1 MRRMHLAAMAAVM
14 AVLALMSASSAVT
27 APPDV
32 DSTRLEQL
40 VTVQG
45 ILEHQQALQHI
56 ADLNGGT
63 RYTRT
68 SGYTASAAYVKAT
81 LEKAGYDAHY
91 EMFNMPVWNETA
103 PPVLQQVSPTNK
115 TYVAGSAADDDS
127 PSVDFIAFEH
137 SPTKSLTNVKVVPTD
152 DIVIPSPGGTTSG
165 CEMSDFPAAT
175 TGAVSLIQ
183 RGTCAFVAKLANAVE
198 AGAVGVILFNEGD
211 TAGRRNA
218 LFRSAPPEY
227 PLPAV
232 LSSFAVGEELYNAYK
247 AGQNPTVNLATN
259 GVEVE
264 TLYPNVVAETE
275 RGDPNHIVLL
285 GAHLDSV
292 PAGPGVN
299 DDGSGTAFQ
308 LELAE
313 QLAKAGT
320 PPRNKIRFLWFG
332 GEEDGLVGSQYYA
345 AHLSDA
351 EVARIDMMLDT
362 DMIASP
368 NFARLVYDGDGST
381 FGSENSGPPGS
392 GTIERVLT
400 DYWAQRGM
408 VSEPI
413 PFDGRSDYVGFINRG
428 IPAGG
433 VFAGA
438 EAPKTA
444 AQVAKY
450 GGVQGEQ
457 LDPCYHEACDTYS
470 TVTTQPP
477 ASTMNTFPTNPVLAQ
492 QQADSLNGNALR
504 SLEQFKNT
512 LVHAVWYF
520 ARVKGAFPEAAVA
533 NATEGRA
540 QPRVQV
546 PGSQARSHALI
557 RSTELPP
564 RRPRRAAARSGL
576 TEGGRK
582 PSFRLRGT
590 PWRGNNGRRFG
601 PVLSR
606 IPRR

>member
-1 MRRMHLAAMAAVM
+1 MHRVRLAATAATI
-14 AVLALMSASSAVT
+14 AALIGVPSAVAAPSVAGPPVA

-32 DSTRLEQL
+32 DSTRLENL
-40 VTVQG
+40 VTVKG
-45 ILEHQQALQHI
+45 ITEHQQALQHI
-56 ADLNGGT
+56 ADQNGGT

-91 EMFNMPVWNETA
+91 EMFNMPQWQENA
-103 PPVLQQVSPTNK
+103 APVLQQVSPTNK
-115 TYVAGSAADDDS
+115 TYIAGTAADDNS
-127 PSVDFIAFEH
+127 PSVDFITFEH
-137 SPTKSLTNVKVVPTD
+137 SPTKSLTNVKVVPTN

-175 TGAVSLIQ
+175 SGSVSLIQ
-183 RGTCAFVAKLANAVE
+183 RGTCAFTQKLDNAVT
-198 AGAVGVILFNEGD
+198 AGAAGVILFNEGD

-218 LFRSAPPEY
+218 LFRSASPGY

-232 LSSFAVGEELYNAYK
+232 LSSLAVGQELYNAYQ
-247 AGQNPTVNLATN
+247 ANQNPTVNLTTN
-259 GVEVE
+259 GEDVEK
-264 TLYPNVVAETE
+264 LYPNVVAETP
-275 RGDPNHIVLL
+275 RGDPNHMVLL

-299 DDGSGTAFQ
+299 DDGSGTSFQ

-313 QLAKAGT
+313 ALAKAGT

-351 EVARIDMMLDT
+351 EVARTDMMLDT

-381 FGSENSGPPGS
+381 FGSELAGPEGS

-400 DYWAQRGM
+400 DYWSDRGL
-408 VSEPI
+408 VSEPL

-438 EAPKTA
+438 EGHKTA

-450 GGVQGEQ
+450 GGVAGEQ

-470 TVTTQPP
+470 TVTGQPP
-477 ASTMNTFPTNPVLAQ
+477 ASTMESFPTNPVLAQ

-520 ARVKGAFPEAAVA
+520 ARVKNAF
-533 NATEGRA
+533 
-540 QPRVQV
+540 Q
-546 PGSQARSHALI
+546 
-557 RSTELPP
+557 
-564 RRPRRAAARSGL
+564 
-576 TEGGRK
+576 
-582 PSFRLRGT
+582 
-590 PWRGNNGRRFG
+590 
-601 PVLSR
+601 
-606 IPRR
+606 

>member
-1 MRRMHLAAMAAVM
+1 MRTLRLFTCAAVI
-14 AVLALMSASSAVT
+14 AACLTATPAAIA

-32 DSTRLEQL
+32 DSTRLEKL

-45 ILEHQQALQHI
+45 ITEHQRALQNI

-68 SGYTASAAYVKAT
+68 PGYTASAAYVKAT
-81 LEKAGYDAHY
+81 LEKAGYDARY
-91 EMFNMPVWNETA
+91 EMFNMPEWHENA
-103 PPVLQQVSPTNK
+103 APVLRQISPTNK
-115 TYVAGSAADDDS
+115 SYIAGSAADDNS

-137 SPTKSLTNVKVVPTD
+137 APTKSLSNVKVVPTN

-175 TGAVSLIQ
+175 SGAIALIQ
-183 RGTCAFVAKLANAVE
+183 RGTCGFTTKLQNAVK
-198 AGAVGVILFNEGD
+198 AGAIGVILFNEGD

-218 LFRSAPPEY
+218 LFRSADPGY
-227 PLPAV
+227 SIPAV
-232 LSSFAVGEELYNAYK
+232 LSSFAVGQELYNAYK

-259 GVEVE
+259 GVDVE
-264 TLYPNVVAETE
+264 KLYPNVVAETK
-275 RGDPNHIVLL
+275 RGDANHMVLL

-299 DDGSGTAFQ
+299 DDGSGTSFQ

-313 QLAKAGT
+313 QLAKPGT

-351 EVARIDMMLDT
+351 EVARTDMMLDT

-381 FGSENSGPPGS
+381 FGPEVSGPAGS
-392 GTIERVLT
+392 GTVERVLT
-400 DYWAQRGM
+400 DYWTKRGM

-413 PFDGRSDYVGFINRG
+413 PFDGRSDYVGFVNRG

-444 AQVAKY
+444 AQVARY

-470 TVTTQPP
+470 TITGQPP
-477 ASTMNTFPTNPVLAQ
+477 ASTMNTFASNPTLAQ

-504 SLEQFKNT
+504 SLEQFKGT

-520 ARVKGAFPEAAVA
+520 ARAKDAFAS
-533 NATEGRA
+533 NATAARA
-540 QPRVQV
+540 KNAKKGNRFKHM
-546 PGSQARSHALI
+546 GH
-557 RSTELPP
+557 
-564 RRPRRAAARSGL
+564 RAAR
-576 TEGGRK
+576 TR
-582 PSFRLRGT
+582 
-590 PWRGNNGRRFG
+590 
-601 PVLSR
+601 
-606 IPRR
+606 

>member
-1 MRRMHLAAMAAVM
+1 MHLAATAAFIAALIGAPAAV
-14 AVLALMSASSAVT
+14 A

-45 ILEHQQALQHI
+45 ITDHQKALQNI

-81 LEKAGYDAHY
+81 LEKAGYAARY
-91 EMFNMPVWNETA
+91 EMFNMPIWHENA
-103 PPVLQQVSPTNK
+103 APVLQLTSPSNQ
-115 TYVAGSAADDDS
+115 TYTPGSAADDNS

-137 SPTKSLTNVKVVPTD
+137 SPTKSLTNVKVVPTS

-165 CEMSDFPAAT
+165 CEMSDFPDAT
-175 TGAVSLIQ
+175 KDAVSLIQ
-183 RGTCAFVAKLANAVE
+183 RGTCGFTLKLQNAVR

-218 LFRSAPPEY
+218 LFRSADPGY
-227 PLPAV
+227 TIPAV
-232 LSSFAVGEELYNAYK
+232 LSSFAVGEQLYNLSK
-247 AGQNPTVNLATN
+247 NGQNPTVNLATN
-259 GVEVE
+259 GVDVE
-264 TLYPNVVAETE
+264 TLYPNVVAETP
-275 RGDPNHIVLL
+275 RGDANHMVLL

-299 DDGSGTAFQ
+299 DDGSGTSFQ

-320 PPRNKIRFLWFG
+320 APRNKIRFLWFG

-351 EVARIDMMLDT
+351 EVARTDMMLDT

-381 FGSENSGPPGS
+381 FGSELAGPAGS
-392 GTIERVLT
+392 GTVERVLT
-400 DYWAQRGM
+400 EYWSKRGM

-413 PFDGRSDYVGFINRG
+413 PFDGRSDYVGFVNRG
-428 IPAGG
+428 IPSGG

-438 EAPKTA
+438 EARKTA
-444 AQVAKY
+444 AQVDKY

-470 TVTTQPP
+470 TVTGQPP
-477 ASTMNTFPTNPVLAQ
+477 ADTMNVFEDDPTDANLAIAQ
-492 QQADSLNGNALR
+492 AQADSLNGNALR
-504 SLEQFKNT
+504 SLEQFKGT
-512 LVHAVWYF
+512 LVHATWYF
-520 ARVKGAFPEAAVA
+520 ARVKGAFPSNATVSNAEAAKQSD
-533 NATEGRA
+533 GFKFQGHKRA
-540 QPRVQV
+540 RT
-546 PGSQARSHALI
+546 R
-557 RSTELPP
+557 
-564 RRPRRAAARSGL
+564 
-576 TEGGRK
+576 
-582 PSFRLRGT
+582 
-590 PWRGNNGRRFG
+590 
-601 PVLSR
+601 
-606 IPRR
+606 

>member
-1 MRRMHLAAMAAVM
+1 MLRVRLAATAAVIAGLIGTPW
-14 AVLALMSASSAVT
+14 AVA

-32 DSTRLEQL
+32 DSTRLDQM
-40 VTVQG
+40 VTVEG
-45 ILEHQQALQHI
+45 ITEHQQALQNI
-56 ADLNGGT
+56 ADHNGGT

-68 SGYTASAAYVKAT
+68 PGYTASAAYVKAT
-81 LEKAGYDAHY
+81 LEKAGYDARY
-91 EMFNMPVWNETA
+91 EMFNMPEWRENA
-103 PPVLQQVSPTNK
+103 APVLQQVSPTNK
-115 TYVAGSAADDDS
+115 TYVAGSAADDNS

-137 SPTKSLTNVKVVPTD
+137 SPTASLTNVKVVPTN
-152 DIVIPSPGGTTSG
+152 DIVIPSPGGATSG

-175 TGAVSLIQ
+175 SGAVSLIQ
-183 RGTCAFVAKLANAVE
+183 RGTCAFTQKLDNAVE

-211 TAGRRNA
+211 TAARRNA
-218 LFRSAPPEY
+218 LFRSASPGY
-227 PLPAV
+227 SLPAV
-232 LSSFAVGEELYNAYK
+232 LSSFAVGEELYNAFK
-247 AGQNPTVNLATN
+247 AGQSPTVNLATN
-259 GVEVE
+259 GVDEE
-264 TLYPNVVAETE
+264 KLYPNVVAETK
-275 RGDPNHIVLL
+275 RGDPNHMVLL

-299 DDGSGTAFQ
+299 DDGSGTSFQ

-351 EVARIDMMLDT
+351 EVARTDMMLDT

-368 NFARLVYDGDGST
+368 NFARLVYDSDGST
-381 FGSENSGPPGS
+381 FGSELAGPAGS

-400 DYWAQRGM
+400 DYWSKRGM

-450 GGVQGEQ
+450 GGVEGEQ
-457 LDPCYHEACDTYS
+457 LDPCYHEDCDTYS
-470 TVTTQPP
+470 TVTGQPP
-477 ASTMNTFPTNPVLAQ
+477 ASTMNVFPTNPVLAQ

-504 SLEQFKNT
+504 SLEQFKST

-520 ARVKGAFPEAAVA
+520 ARAQNAFPSEATAV
-533 NATEGRA
+533 NAKKAERSYKFKFLGHERA
-540 QPRVQV
+540 RD
-546 PGSQARSHALI
+546 R
-557 RSTELPP
+557 
-564 RRPRRAAARSGL
+564 
-576 TEGGRK
+576 
-582 PSFRLRGT
+582 
-590 PWRGNNGRRFG
+590 
-601 PVLSR
+601 
-606 IPRR
+606 

>member
-1 MRRMHLAAMAAVM
+1 MGPAPR
-14 AVLALMSASSAVT
+14 SS
-27 APPDV
+27 
-32 DSTRLEQL
+32 S
-40 VTVQG
+40 
-45 ILEHQQALQHI
+45 
-56 ADLNGGT
+56 
-63 RYTRT
+63 
-68 SGYTASAAYVKAT
+68 S
-81 LEKAGYDAHY
+81 
-91 EMFNMPVWNETA
+91 
-103 PPVLQQVSPTNK
+103 
-115 TYVAGSAADDDS
+115 S
-127 PSVDFIAFEH
+127 PSS
-137 SPTKSLTNVKVVPTD
+137 SPRP
-152 DIVIPSPGGTTSG
+152 
-165 CEMSDFPAAT
+165 
-175 TGAVSLIQ
+175 
-183 RGTCAFVAKLANAVE
+183 
-198 AGAVGVILFNEGD
+198 
-211 TAGRRNA
+211 
-218 LFRSAPPEY
+218 
-227 PLPAV
+227 
-232 LSSFAVGEELYNAYK
+232 
-247 AGQNPTVNLATN
+247 
-259 GVEVE
+259 
-264 TLYPNVVAETE
+264 
-275 RGDPNHIVLL
+275 
-285 GAHLDSV
+285 
-292 PAGPGVN
+292 
-299 DDGSGTAFQ
+299 
-308 LELAE
+308 
-313 QLAKAGT
+313 GT

-477 ASTMNTFPTNPVLAQ
+477 ASTMNTFPTDPVLGAAAGGQ
-492 QQADSLNGNALR
+492 PERQRAPLAGAVQEHARARRLVLR
-504 SLEQFKNT
+504 
-512 LVHAVWYF
+512 
-520 ARVKGAFPEAAVA
+520 ARQGRLPGGGRRECQ
-533 NATEGRA
+533 EGRA
-540 QPRVQV
+540 HPPVQV
-546 PGSQARSHALI
+546 PGPRGRSHALI

-582 PSFRLRGT
+582 PSFRLRERRGVAT
-590 PWRGNNGRRFG
+590 MATLGVRSVRRVPDGFQLNPCKRSSEPAANWRERRPESTSWGSLVRAQYRPLEKPRCAGLFVTSGGNQRPFAG
-601 PVLSR
+601 VLDTSCAHSQPDGLSQTR
-606 IPRR
+606 MVAKGEVCQTEVIRALVPDLALPAPRVM

>member
-1 MRRMHLAAMAAVM
+1 MHRMRLAACAAI
-14 AVLALMSASSAVT
+14 VLGLIGAQSAVAAPPDVSS

-40 VTVQG
+40 VTVEG
-45 ILEHQQALQHI
+45 ITEHQQALQNI
-56 ADLNGGT
+56 ADQNGGT

-68 SGYTASAAYVKAT
+68 PGYTASAAYVKAT
-81 LEKAGYDAHY
+81 LEKAGYDARY
-91 EMFNMPVWNETA
+91 EMFNMPEWRETA
-103 PPVLQQVSPTNK
+103 PPVLQQTSPTNK
-115 TYVAGSAADDDS
+115 TYVAGSAADDNS

-137 SPTKSLTNVKVVPTD
+137 SPTTSLTNVKVVPTS

-175 TGAVSLIQ
+175 SGAVSLIQ
-183 RGTCAFVAKLANAVE
+183 RGTCAFTQKLDNAVA

-211 TAGRRNA
+211 TPGRQNA
-218 LFRSAPPEY
+218 LFRSASPGY
-227 PLPAV
+227 QLPAV
-232 LSSFAVGEELYNAYK
+232 LSSFAVGQELYNAFE
-247 AGQNPTVNLATN
+247 AGQNPTVNLVTN
-259 GVEVE
+259 GVEE
-264 TLYPNVVAETE
+264 QKLYPNVVAETK
-275 RGDPNHIVLL
+275 RGDPNHVVML

-299 DDGSGTAFQ
+299 DDGSGTSFQ

-351 EVARIDMMLDT
+351 EVARTDMMLDT

-381 FGSENSGPPGS
+381 FGSAGPAGS

-400 DYWAQRGM
+400 DDWSKRGM
-408 VSEPI
+408 VSDPI

-450 GGVQGEQ
+450 GGVEGEQ
-457 LDPCYHEACDTYS
+457 LDPCYHEDCDTYS
-470 TVTTQPP
+470 TVTGQPP
-477 ASTMNTFPTNPVLAQ
+477 ASTMNVFPTNPVLAQ

-504 SLEQFKNT
+504 SLRQFKNT

-520 ARVKGAFPEAAVA
+520 ARVQNAFPSEATAKK
-533 NATEGRA
+533 TERSYKFKYQGHERA
-540 QPRVQV
+540 RD
-546 PGSQARSHALI
+546 S
-557 RSTELPP
+557 
-564 RRPRRAAARSGL
+564 
-576 TEGGRK
+576 
-582 PSFRLRGT
+582 
-590 PWRGNNGRRFG
+590 
-601 PVLSR
+601 
-606 IPRR
+606 